1 MDLIIKHY
9 KDGEVTGERWSDYSL
24 EGAKD
29 VVCRWVREGG
39 VDRVEI
45 RDAAD
50 DLLFEYPQESV

>member
-1 MDLIIKHY
+1 VDLIIRRY
-9 KDGEVTGERWSDYSL
+9 KDGEVTGERWSDHSL

-29 VVCRWVREGG
+29 VVCRWVREGA

-50 DLLFEYPQESV
+50 GLLFEYPQEQV